1 MKILINFIIL
11 LLITTSCTLNK
22 VVKKH
27 GVRNLEKKQSE
38 LTINQS
44 NTNDIRSIL
53 GPPSTK
59 STFDNDLWV
68 YIERKTTNS
77 TRLLSFGQ
85 KELLINNVLIL
96 ELDTKGMLVKKDFY
110 NKDNMEQLKFS
121 KDITKISYNKR
132 SFVYDFLSSMRQ
144 KVNDP
149 LGKRKKG
156 KSKY

>member
-1 MKILINFIIL
+1 MNKILFFII
-11 LLITTSCTLNK
+11 IFFISNCSLNK
-22 VVKKH
+22 VVKHH
-27 GVRNLEKKQSE
+27 GVPFLEKKHQK
-38 LTINQS
+38 LTLHSS
-44 NTNDIRSIL
+44 NKNDITKLL

-77 TRLLSFGQ
+77 TRLLKFGQ
-85 KELLINNVLIL
+85 RELLINNVLIL

-110 NKDNMEQLKFS
+110 NKENMEKLKFS
-121 KDITKISYNKR
+121 KDMTKIPYDKR
-132 SFVYDFLSSMRQ
+132 SFVYDFLSSLRQ

>member
-1 MKILINFIIL
+1 M
-11 LLITTSCTLNK
+11 
-22 VVKKH
+22 VKHH
-27 GVRNLEKKQSE
+27 GVPFLEKKQQK
-38 LTINQS
+38 LTLHSS
-44 NTNDIRSIL
+44 NKNDITKLL

-68 YIERKTTNS
+68 YIEKKTTNS
-77 TRLLSFGQ
+77 TRLLKFGQ
-85 KELLINNVLIL
+85 RELLINNVLIL

-110 NKDNMEQLKFS
+110 NKENMEKLKFS
-121 KDITKISYNKR
+121 KDITQISYSKR

-144 KVNDP
+144 KINDP

>member
-1 MKILINFIIL
+1 
-11 LLITTSCTLNK
+11 
-22 VVKKH
+22 VVKHH
-27 GVRNLEKKQSE
+27 GVPFLEKKQQK
-38 LTINQS
+38 LTLHSS
-44 NTNDIRSIL
+44 NKNDITKLL

-77 TRLLSFGQ
+77 TRLLKFGQ
-85 KELLINNVLIL
+85 RELIVNNVLIL
-96 ELDTKGMLVKKDFY
+96 EIDTKGLLVKKDFY
-110 NKDNMEQLKFS
+110 NKENMEKIKFS
-121 KDITKISYNKR
+121 KDITTISYNKR